1 LDIRA
6 HLKHGGGGTVAQER
20 AVHLLQGLALHHF
33 NVDEAKAEVCVCA
46 SVRRGLLYG
55 KRGLLYG
62 KRGLLYDLPCH
73 LNVDEAEAEV
83 RVSVKRC
90 LGYPQKRPIS

>member
-62 KRGLLYDLPCH
+62 KRAAKETYI
-73 LNVDEAEAEV
+73 
-83 RVSVKRC
+83 
-90 LGYPQKRPIS
+90 LGKETYHCTS